1 MGHPIPGSTVMRPLV
16 LLLAASLAL
25 ATMPARSQDAL
36 PGGVEPPPPPPSPNR
51 FSVLPEQ
58 WQRDIPPSE
67 ALDIPRPV
75 TRDAEVQRVT
85 LQEAIGFALEN
96 NPGIAAKRLEPV
108 RVGEDIL
115 EAQSQYDPIAG
126 GTAQYTQ
133 SITPNANALAGTLT
147 TQVNDRFLDA
157 NVGELFRT
165 STRLTLDF
173 NWDRLANNGRFFQLR
188 PQYIPETGF
197 SRVQPLLRDFG
208 WDFSYLIVRVAERTT
223 EGELYQYEA
232 NLADFMRQVINAY
245 FAVMGA
251 RANLQVFREAEALAQ
266 RTVEENKARVKVGL
280 LPPVA
285 ILEAQADASARH
297 DDVIRAEN
305 LLEVSRQQLAQL
317 CFYRPEGTFVP
328 RTLEPVEYEGFE
340 EVRVDL
346 DETLDVALQERPEI
360 HASAKGVQARQLT
373 ERIAS
378 NALLPRLD
386 VVGGYA
392 VNGLAGKDRAGA
404 TQTSKEL
411 VVSPTNLGP
420 KCQFLGPGAYLCP
433 ITVTT
438 GTPPSPFAGT
448 KGDAFDRMASGSF
461 RTYNFGV
468 QLSVPLDNAA
478 AKANH
483 TRSRIELNQS
493 EFNHRELLSQVTLE
507 VRQSVADVLSSRQRI
522 DASRVARELAEEN
535 LRSQQKRYEVG
546 MATTKDLLDFQQRLT
561 SARAA
566 EVQANFD
573 YAIAV
578 AAWRRAQ
585 GTLLEQYHIVLQHPK
600 LKPVPWFA
608 KF

>member
-1 MGHPIPGSTVMRPLV
+1 MRPSVV
-16 LLLAASLAL
+16 LFTAALAL
-25 ATMPARSQDAL
+25 AALPARSQD
-36 PGGVEPPPPPPSPNR
+36 PMPEGVEPPPPPPSPNR

-58 WQRDIPPSE
+58 WQKDPPPSA
-67 ALDIPRPV
+67 ALDVPRPV
-75 TRDAEVQRVT
+75 TRDGETQRVT
-85 LQEAIGFALEN
+85 LQEAIGRALEN

-108 RVGEDIL
+108 RVGEDVL
-115 EAQSQYDPIAG
+115 EAQSQYDPVAG
-126 GTAQYTQ
+126 GSAEYTQ
-133 SITPNANALAGTLT
+133 SITPNANALAGTRT
-147 TQVNDRFLDA
+147 TELNDRFLVA
-157 NVGELFRT
+157 NLGKLFRT

-173 NWDRLANNGRFFQLR
+173 NWDRLANNGRFYQLR
-188 PQYIPETGF
+188 PQYTPELGF
-197 SRVQPLLRDFG
+197 SLVQPLLRDFG
-208 WDFSYLIVRVAERTT
+208 WDFSYLVVRVAERTT
-223 EGELYQYEA
+223 EGAFYQYEA
-232 NLADFMRQVINAY
+232 NVANFVQQVIDAY

-251 RANLQVFREAEALAQ
+251 RANVQVQQEAEALAQ
-266 RTVEENKARVKVGL
+266 RTVDENKARVKVGL

-317 CFYRPEGTFVP
+317 CFYRPDGTFVP
-328 RTLEPVEYEGFE
+328 RTLEPVEYAGIE
-340 EVRVDL
+340 EVRADV
-346 DETLDVALQERPEI
+346 DETLDVALEARPEI

-392 VNGLAGKDRAGA
+392 VNGLAGKDRANA
-404 TQTSKEL
+404 KQTSKEL
-411 VVSPTNLGP
+411 VVSPTDLGN
-420 KCQFLGPGAYLCP
+420 CQFLGPGAYLCP

-448 KGDAFDRMASGSF
+448 RGDAFDRLASGSF
-461 RTYNFGV
+461 KTYNFGV
-468 QLSVPLDNAA
+468 QLSVPIDNAA
-478 AKANH
+478 AKAQH

-493 EFNHRELLSQVTLE
+493 ELNHRELLSQVTLE

-573 YAIAV
+573 YAVSV

-585 GTLLEQYHIVLQHPK
+585 GTLLEEYHIVLQHPK
-600 LKPVPWFA
+600 LKAAPWFA

>member
-1 MGHPIPGSTVMRPLV
+1 MGHPLPGSTVMRSPV
-16 LLLAASLAL
+16 LLLAASMAL
-25 ATMPARSQDAL
+25 AALPARSQDAL

-58 WQRDIPPSE
+58 WQKDIPPSE
-67 ALDIPRPV
+67 ALDVPRPV
-75 TRDAEVQRVT
+75 TRDGETQRAT
-85 LQEAIGFALEN
+85 LQEAIGLALEN

-115 EAQSQYDPIAG
+115 EAQAQYDPVAG
-126 GTAQYTQ
+126 GVAQYTQ
-133 SITPNANALAGTLT
+133 SITPNANALAGTRT
-147 TQVNDRFLDA
+147 TVLNDRFLDA
-157 NVGELFRT
+157 NIAKLFRT
-165 STRLTLDF
+165 GTRLTLDF
-173 NWDRLANNGRFFQLR
+173 NWDRLANNGQFFQLR
-188 PQYIPETGF
+188 PQYTPETGF
-197 SRVQPLLRDFG
+197 SLVQPLLRDFG
-208 WDFSYLIVRVAERTT
+208 WDFSYLVVRVAERTT
-223 EGELYQYEA
+223 EGALYQYEA
-232 NLADFMRQVINAY
+232 NVADFVKQVIDAY
-245 FAVMGA
+245 FSVMGA
-251 RANLQVFREAEALAQ
+251 RANVQVFREAEALAQ

-317 CFYRPEGTFVP
+317 CFYRPDGTFVP
-328 RTLEPVEYEGFE
+328 RTLEPAEYEGVE
-340 EVRVDL
+340 EVRADL
-346 DETLDVALQERPEI
+346 DETLDLALEARPEI

-373 ERIAS
+373 ERITS

-392 VNGLAGKDRAGA
+392 VNGLAGKDRANA
-404 TQTSKEL
+404 TQTSREL
-411 VVSPTNLGP
+411 VVSPTDLGN
-420 KCQFLGPGAYLCP
+420 CQFLGPGAYLCP
-433 ITVTT
+433 VRVTT

-461 RTYNFGV
+461 KTYNFGV

-478 AKANH
+478 AKAQH

-493 EFNHRELLSQVTLE
+493 ELNHRELLSQVTLE

-573 YAIAV
+573 YAVAV

-585 GTLLEQYHIVLQHPK
+585 GALLEQYHIVLQHPK
-600 LKPVPWFA
+600 LKPAPWFA

>member
-1 MGHPIPGSTVMRPLV
+1 MRARMLLFAAAMVLV
-16 LLLAASLAL
+16 AL
-25 ATMPARSQDAL
+25 PARSQDPM
-36 PGGVEPPPPPPSPNR
+36 PGGVQPPPPPPSPNR

-58 WQRDIPPSE
+58 WQRTIPPSE
-67 ALDIPRPV
+67 ALDVPRPV
-75 TRDAEVQRVT
+75 TRDGETQRVT
-85 LQEAIGFALEN
+85 LQEAIGLALEN

-108 RVGEDIL
+108 RVGEDVL
-115 EAQSQYDPIAG
+115 EAQSQYDPVAG
-126 GTAQYTQ
+126 GTAEYAE
-133 SITPNANALAGTLT
+133 SITPNANALAGTRT
-147 TQVNDRFLDA
+147 TKVNDRSLDA
-157 NVGELFRT
+157 NLAKLFRT
-165 STRLTLDF
+165 GTRLTLDF
-173 NWDRLANNGRFFQLR
+173 NWNRLANNGRFYQLR
-188 PQYIPETGF
+188 PQYTPELGF
-197 SRVQPLLRDFG
+197 SLVQPLLRDFG
-208 WDFSYLIVRVAERTT
+208 WDFSYLVVRVAERTT
-223 EGELYQYEA
+223 EGALYQYEA
-232 NLADFMRQVINAY
+232 NVADFMQQVVNTY

-251 RANLQVFREAEALAQ
+251 RANVEVQREAEALAQ

-317 CFYRPEGTFVP
+317 CFYRPDGTFVP
-328 RTLEPVEYEGFE
+328 RTLEPVDYEGLE
-340 EVRVDL
+340 EVRADL
-346 DETLDVALQERPEI
+346 DETLGVALRERPEI

-392 VNGLAGKDRAGA
+392 VNGLAGKDRSNSR
-404 TQTSKEL
+404 QSSKEL
-411 VVSPTNLGP
+411 VVSPTDLGN
-420 KCQFLGPGAYLCP
+420 CQFLGPGAYLCP

-461 RTYNFGV
+461 NTYNFGV

-478 AKANH
+478 ARAQH

-493 EFNHRELLSQVTLE
+493 ELNHRELLSQVTLE
-507 VRQSVADVLSSRQRI
+507 VRQSVADVQSSRQRI

-573 YAIAV
+573 YAVAV

-585 GTLLEQYHIVLQHPK
+585 GTLLAQYHVVLEHPK
-600 LKPVPWFA
+600 LRPAPWFA

>member
-1 MGHPIPGSTVMRPLV
+1 MRFPAPAFALA
-16 LLLAASLAL
+16 LMLLAPRAMAEE
-25 ATMPARSQDAL
+25 PL
-36 PGGVEPPPPPPSPNR
+36 PSDVNPPPPPPSPNR
-51 FSVLPEQ
+51 LSVLPEQ
-58 WQRDIPPSE
+58 WQKDIPPSE
-67 ALDIPRPV
+67 ALDLPRPV
-75 TRDAEVQRVT
+75 TRDRATQRVT
-85 LQEAIGFALEN
+85 LQKAIGLALEN
-96 NPGIAAKRLEPV
+96 NPGIAARRLEPV
-108 RVGEDIL
+108 RIGEDVL
-115 EAQSQYDPIAG
+115 EAQSQYDPVASG
-126 GTAQYTQ
+126 SAQYTQ
-133 SITPNANALAGTLT
+133 SITPNANALAGTRT
-147 TQVNDRFLDA
+147 TELNDRFLDA
-157 NVGELFRT
+157 NVAKLFRT
-165 STRLTLDF
+165 GTRLTLDF
-173 NWDRLANNGRFFQLR
+173 NWDRLANNSRFFQLR
-188 PQYIPETGF
+188 PQYTPELGF
-197 SRVQPLLRDFG
+197 SLVQPLLRDFG
-208 WDFSYLIVRVAERTT
+208 WDFSYLVVRVAERTT
-223 EGELYQYEA
+223 EGALYQYEA
-232 NLADFMRQVINAY
+232 NVADFVKQVIDAY

-251 RANLQVFREAEALAQ
+251 RANLQVQREAETLAQ
-266 RTVEENKARVKVGL
+266 RTVDENKARVKVGL

-328 RTLEPVEYEGFE
+328 RTLEPVEYEGAE
-340 EVRVDL
+340 EVRVDV
-346 DETLDVALQERPEI
+346 DETLDVALEGRPEI

-378 NALLPRLD
+378 NALLPRFD
-386 VVGGYA
+386 VVGGYS
-392 VNGLAGKDRAGA
+392 VNGLAGKDRANA
-404 TQTSKEL
+404 RQTSKEL
-411 VVSPTNLGP
+411 VVSPTDLGN
-420 KCQFLGPGAYLCP
+420 CQFLGPGAFLCP

-478 AKANH
+478 AKAQH
-483 TRSRIELNQS
+483 TRSRIQLNQS
-493 EFNHRELLSQVTLE
+493 ELNHRELLSQVTLE

-535 LRSQQKRYEVG
+535 LRSQQKRFEVG

-573 YAIAV
+573 YAISV

-585 GTLLEQYHIVLQHPK
+585 GTLLERYHIVLEHPK
-600 LKPVPWFA
+600 LKPAPWFA